1 MFKIQTRL
9 KEEGTWY
16 DVIDVDKSYRTVHK
30 HIKLFEDQ
38 KSAEA
43 YAASLSG
50 DIKERRVVEC
60 DE

>member
-16 DVIDVDKSYRTVHK
+16 DVIDVDKSYRTVRK
-30 HIKLFEDQ
+30 HIKLFED
-38 KSAEA
+38 KASAEA
-43 YAASLSG
+43 HAALLTG

-60 DE
+60 DD